1 MPFILFVMILFSS
14 TTPCLANF
22 SYHIQS
28 RDIVFCCKKSCFSCS
43 CFFYTFFSKL
53 CCNAS
58 SSMILI
64 NSHPTK
70 PCFPIQGVFKSAEA
84 YNYVILQ
91 GNENL
96 IFFKPAIYYIE
107 YIILRIILSQE
118 LLYIQRVL
126 FCGRI
131 DFMNITRVKNITC

>member
-1 MPFILFVMILFSS
+1 MILFSS
-14 TTPCLANF
+14 TTPFLANF

-96 IFFKPAIYYIE
+96 IFFKPVIYYRV
-107 YIILRIILSQE
+107 YNPQDYSLSGTS
-118 LLYIQRVL
+118 LYSESPFLWQDR
-126 FCGRI
+126 FYEHYQS
-131 DFMNITRVKNITC
+131 